1 MVGGGVSAALES
13 SFERATLPGKLTSR
27 ERFLRACGCL
37 PVDRVPAWMMRQAGR
52 ALPEYRKLKEK
63 YSFLQLAQTPE
74 LAAEVTLQPIWRFGF
89 DAAIIFSDI
98 LVIPEAMGV
107 GYKFRET
114 GGVEMDFAIR
124 SEEDV
129 YKLSVNKVVDRLQ
142 YVAEALRLVKKELG
156 GEKALLGFAGSP
168 WTLMNYMLDG
178 GSAHEHKSGLALYRE
193 NRSVFEEL
201 CGKLSDA
208 IIAFLRMQIRAGADA
223 VQIFDSLGGIIPS
236 PEFKGASGVWLHEI
250 VASLSGTVPVIV
262 FSKGTR
268 EWGMLADTEADVIGV
283 DYDTTLTTARNA
295 LGDDFALQGNLD
307 PACMVNDSSETVSR
321 RVKGLLDEMA
331 DRNGY
336 IFNLGHGLPPNARLE
351 NIQAV
356 LDTLRSAASANSRS
370 DVRSVESTA
379 TLSSAGDHPHTTP
392 LEVDLDLVRKYNQ
405 PGPRYTSYPPATKF
419 AAPFSTQELMR
430 RIEENNASEAR
441 DLSLYFHLPF
451 CKSLCWYCGCNTII
465 TTQQGQSA
473 AYLDLIEK
481 ELDLVKSRL
490 NPSRKVVQLHFGG
503 GTPTFLLPEELWRLG
518 EMIHDRFRIADD
530 VEFGVEIDPRRLTAD
545 HVKALKAIGCN
556 RASLGVQDHN
566 PAVQVAVHRIQP
578 KEMTEQAIEWL
589 RAMGINL
596 INIDL
601 IYGLPHQ
608 TPESF
613 AKTLDEV
620 IAFRPDRLAVFSYAH
635 VPWIKPSQ
643 KLLQTDALPTA
654 ETKLQLLKKTIEKLT
669 ADDQFVYIGMD
680 HFARPN
686 DELAIA
692 QKNKTL
698 QRNFQGY
705 STRGDADIY
714 SFGISSISQ
723 AEGAYWQNL
732 KELPAYKEALARG
745 EFPIERGYFLTDEDK
760 LRRTTIMRLMCDLG
774 LNYAD
779 MSRRTGVNFA
789 EHFATEV
796 ASLADLEADGLLT
809 RGAEGIQVTETG
821 RLFIRNI
828 AMRFDAYLPQESERR
843 FSRTI

>member
-1 MVGGGVSAALES
+1 
-13 SFERATLPGKLTSR
+13 
-27 ERFLRACGCL
+27 
-37 PVDRVPAWMMRQAGR
+37 MMRQAGR

-74 LAAEVTLQPIWRFGF
+74 LAAEVTLQPIQRFGF

-107 GYKFRET
+107 GYKFRES
-114 GGVEMDFAIR
+114 GGVEMDFSIR
-124 SEEDV
+124 GPEDV
-129 YKLSVNKVVDRLQ
+129 YKLSVNHLVDRLQ
-142 YVAEALRLVKKELG
+142 YVTEALRLVRKELG
-156 GEKALLGFAGSP
+156 EEKALLGFAGSP
-168 WTLMNYMLDG
+168 WTLANYMLDG
-178 GSAHEHKSGLALYRE
+178 GSTHEHKRALALFRE
-193 NRSVFEEL
+193 DRSLFEEL
-201 CGKLSDA
+201 CGKLTDA
-208 IIAFLRMQIRAGADA
+208 AVAFLRAQIHAGADA

-236 PEFKGASGVWLHEI
+236 EHFKAASGVWLHEI
-250 VASLSGTVPVIV
+250 VASMVGRAPVIV

-268 EWGMLADTEADVIGV
+268 RWGTLGDIEADVIGV
-283 DYDTTLTTARNA
+283 DHETTLTAARKA
-295 LGDDFALQGNLD
+295 LGDDVALQGNLD
-307 PACMVNDSSETVSR
+307 PASMISDSPEVVSR
-321 RVKGLLDEMA
+321 RVKGLLQEMEG
-331 DRNGY
+331 RNGY

-356 LDTLRSAASANSRS
+356 LDTLKAEGDGRSSAQ
-370 DVRSVESTA
+370 VQPVESSISV
-379 TLSSAGDHPHTTP
+379 SSAGSQGGSGL
-392 LEVDLDLVRKYNQ
+392 LEVNLDLVRKYNQ

-419 AAPFSTQELMR
+419 AAAFSTEELMA
-430 RIEENNASEAR
+430 RIEQNNASEAR

-473 AYLDLIEK
+473 AYLDLIER

-518 EMIHDRFRIADD
+518 EMIHDRFRISDD
-530 VEFGVEIDPRRLTAD
+530 VEFGVEIDPRRLTKD

-578 KEMTEQAIEWL
+578 KEMTEQAIAWMREI
-589 RAMGINL
+589 GINL

-669 ADDQFVYIGMD
+669 ADEQFVYIGMD
-680 HFARPN
+680 HFARPD

-705 STRGDADIY
+705 STRGNADIY

-745 EFPIERGYFLTDEDK
+745 QFPVERGYFLSEEDK

-774 LNYAD
+774 LNYAE
-779 MSRRTGVNFA
+779 MSQLLGVNFA
-789 EHFATEV
+789 EHFSSEI
-796 ASLADLEADGLLT
+796 ASLEDLEADGLLH
-809 RGAEGIQVTETG
+809 RSENGVEVTDMG
-821 RLFIRNI
+821 RLLIRNI